1 MTVKICCQ
9 ISDQLLTMMGFL
21 FPFSSDP
28 DDDDIEDGMLDS
40 EQWDRC
46 YVEKMIPEYFS
57 VKLN

>member
-1 MTVKICCQ
+1 MLSNIWPVAHHDGIPVPIFKEA
-9 ISDQLLTMMGFL
+9 
-21 FPFSSDP
+21 SDP